1 MWSEG
6 HCSSLFPKLAPPASA
21 PCSWRSGWRTGVKG
35 RCDECDRLQSAASTA
50 GLCSG
55 RAPGTLPLSGAPR
68 HLTSD
73 SLAPGSFTAAWLLF
87 NPDTQGGFARDG
99 CLQRL
104 WLSTWFCPP
113 VSVAQSRLL
122 FAKLDSYPLFPDP
135 LPSVPLVLT
144 SQVIPVSTSHLNPT
158 LTDPGPK

>member
-1 MWSEG
+1 MNVTDCSQLPPPQACARAEPQG
-6 HCSSLFPKLAPPASA
+6 HCPSP
-21 PCSWRSGWRTGVKG
+21 
-35 RCDECDRLQSAASTA
+35 
-50 GLCSG
+50 GL
-55 RAPGTLPLSGAPR
+55 PGTSPQTPWRLVLLQLPGCCSTQP
-68 HLTSD
+68 
-73 SLAPGSFTAAWLLF
+73 FT
-87 NPDTQGGFARDG
+87 DTQGGFARDG